1 MMAQPKQLL
10 TRTLAAAA
18 LTVVWAVSISAA
30 PAQTEQSTPA
40 PSQQA
45 PNIPEQKLDAIAAAL
60 DQVISVRE
68 NYEQRLQKA
77 PAAEAEKIADEAK
90 GALVKAVTD
99 QGLSVEEYNSI
110 LVVAQNN
117 PEVRKQIVQRMR
129 SPAK

>member
-129 SPAK
+129 PPAK